1 MIIPGRLLKLEHDR
15 PVRGAA
21 AWSLI
26 TVISEAASTR
36 KIDDG

>member
-1 MIIPGRLLKLEHDR
+1 MIIPGRLPKLER
-15 PVRGAA
+15 ERRVRGTA